1 MFSLIKSLI
10 KSLELFL
17 NLKNKRFYYDL
28 YREQRYRE
36 DEILQEIEKLRDSG
50 VSNDSDRADLLRKRL
65 TTEREQFEHIS
76 AFYSKTQEKILEQ
89 RRVGKEGR
97 SRGWPEH

>member
-76 AFYSKTQEKILEQ
+76 AFYSKTQEK
-89 RRVGKEGR
+89 
-97 SRGWPEH
+97 

>member
-1 MFSLIKSLI
+1 MLALIKSLI
-10 KSLELFL
+10 RSLELFL

-28 YREQRYRE
+28 YREQRKRE

-50 VSNDSDRADLLRKRL
+50 NSNDADRADLLRKRF

-76 AFYSKTQEKILEQ
+76 AFYSKTQEK
-89 RRVGKEGR
+89 
-97 SRGWPEH
+97 

>member
-1 MFSLIKSLI
+1 MLALIKSLI

-28 YREQRYRE
+28 YREQRNRE

-50 VSNDSDRADLLRKRL
+50 SSNDADRADLLRKRL
-65 TTEREQFEHIS
+65 TSEREQFEHLS
-76 AFYSKTQEKILEQ
+76 TFYSKTQEE
-89 RRVGKEGR
+89 
-97 SRGWPEH
+97 

>member
-1 MFSLIKSLI
+1 MFALVKSLI

-28 YREQRYRE
+28 YREQRKRE

-50 VSNDSDRADLLRKRL
+50 DSNDADRADLLRKRL
-65 TTEREQFEHIS
+65 STEREQFEHIS
-76 AFYSKTQEKILEQ
+76 TFYSKTQEE
-89 RRVGKEGR
+89 
-97 SRGWPEH
+97 

>member
-1 MFSLIKSLI
+1 MLALIKSLI

-28 YREQRYRE
+28 YREQRNRE

-50 VSNDSDRADLLRKRL
+50 GSNDADRADLLRKRL
-65 TTEREQFEHIS
+65 GTEREQFEHIS
-76 AFYSKTQEKILEQ
+76 AFYSKTQEE
-89 RRVGKEGR
+89 
-97 SRGWPEH
+97 

>member
-1 MFSLIKSLI
+1 MLGLIKSLI
-10 KSLELFL
+10 RSLELFL

-28 YREQRYRE
+28 HREQRNRE

-50 VSNDSDRADLLRKRL
+50 SSNDADRADLLRKRL

-76 AFYSKTQEKILEQ
+76 AFYSKTEE
-89 RRVGKEGR
+89 E
-97 SRGWPEH
+97 

>member
-1 MFSLIKSLI
+1 MLGLIKSLI
-10 KSLELFL
+10 RSLELFL

-28 YREQRYRE
+28 YREQRNRE

-50 VSNDSDRADLLRKRL
+50 SSNDADRADLLRKRL

-76 AFYSKTQEKILEQ
+76 AFYSKTEE
-89 RRVGKEGR
+89 E
-97 SRGWPEH
+97 

>member
-1 MFSLIKSLI
+1 MLGLIKSLI

-28 YREQRYRE
+28 YREQRKRE

-50 VSNDSDRADLLRKRL
+50 DSNDADRADLLRKRL

-76 AFYSKTQEKILEQ
+76 AFYSKTQEE
-89 RRVGKEGR
+89 
-97 SRGWPEH
+97 

>member
-1 MFSLIKSLI
+1 MLALIKSLI
-10 KSLELFL
+10 RSLELSL

-28 YREQRYRE
+28 YREQRNRE

-50 VSNDSDRADLLRKRL
+50 SSNDADRADLLRKRL

-76 AFYSKTQEKILEQ
+76 AFYSKTQEE
-89 RRVGKEGR
+89 
-97 SRGWPEH
+97 

>member
-1 MFSLIKSLI
+1 MFQLVKSLI

-28 YREQRYRE
+28 YREQRNRE

-50 VSNDSDRADLLRKRL
+50 SSNDADRADLLRKRL

-76 AFYSKTQEKILEQ
+76 AFYSKTEE
-89 RRVGKEGR
+89 E
-97 SRGWPEH
+97 

>member
-1 MFSLIKSLI
+1 MFALIKSLI

-28 YREQRYRE
+28 YREHRHRE

-50 VSNDSDRADLLRKRL
+50 SSNDADRADLLRKRL
-65 TTEREQFEHIS
+65 ATEREQFEHIS
-76 AFYSKTQEKILEQ
+76 AFYSKTQEE
-89 RRVGKEGR
+89 
-97 SRGWPEH
+97 

>member
-65 TTEREQFEHIS
+65 TTEREQFEYIS
-76 AFYSKTQEKILEQ
+76 AFYSKTQEK
-89 RRVGKEGR
+89 
-97 SRGWPEH
+97 

>member
-1 MFSLIKSLI
+1 MFALVKSLI

-28 YREQRYRE
+28 YREQRNRE
-36 DEILQEIEKLRDSG
+36 DEILQEIEKLRGSG
-50 VSNDSDRADLLRKRL
+50 SSNDADRADLLRKRL

-76 AFYSKTQEKILEQ
+76 AFYSKTQEK
-89 RRVGKEGR
+89 
-97 SRGWPEH
+97 

>member
-1 MFSLIKSLI
+1 MLALIKSLI
-10 KSLELFL
+10 RSLELFL

-28 YREQRYRE
+28 YREQRNRE

-50 VSNDSDRADLLRKRL
+50 SSNDADRADLLRKRL

-76 AFYSKTQEKILEQ
+76 AFYSKTQEE
-89 RRVGKEGR
+89 
-97 SRGWPEH
+97 

>member
-1 MFSLIKSLI
+1 MFALVKSLI

-28 YREQRYRE
+28 YREQRNRE

-50 VSNDSDRADLLRKRL
+50 DSNDADRADLLRKRL
-65 TTEREQFEHIS
+65 TTEREQFEHLS
-76 AFYSKTQEKILEQ
+76 AFYSKTQEE
-89 RRVGKEGR
+89 
-97 SRGWPEH
+97 

>member
-1 MFSLIKSLI
+1 MLALIKSLI

-76 AFYSKTQEKILEQ
+76 AFYSKTQEK
-89 RRVGKEGR
+89 
-97 SRGWPEH
+97 

>member
-28 YREQRYRE
+28 YREQRNRE

-50 VSNDSDRADLLRKRL
+50 VANDADRADLLRKRL

-76 AFYSKTQEKILEQ
+76 AFYSKTQ
-89 RRVGKEGR
+89 GK
-97 SRGWPEH
+97 

>member
-65 TTEREQFEHIS
+65 PTEREQFEHIS
-76 AFYSKTQEKILEQ
+76 AFYSKTQEK
-89 RRVGKEGR
+89 
-97 SRGWPEH
+97 

>member
-28 YREQRYRE
+28 YREQRNRE

-50 VSNDSDRADLLRKRL
+50 VANDADRADLLRKRL

-76 AFYSKTQEKILEQ
+76 TFYSKTQEK
-89 RRVGKEGR
+89 
-97 SRGWPEH
+97 

>member
-50 VSNDSDRADLLRKRL
+50 LSNDSDRADLLRKRL

-76 AFYSKTQEKILEQ
+76 AFYSKTQEK
-89 RRVGKEGR
+89 
-97 SRGWPEH
+97 